1 MRHFLSQFAAVATL
15 SVRTLPARLGTSLMT
30 LVGIAGVV
38 AALLVVLSIAAG
50 LEEIMQVSGTDNSIV
65 VLRLGSEN
73 EMSSSLE
80 LETVRTISQTPG
92 IRRDADGLLL
102 SEEMVVVVDLRNKNT
117 GTDAHVPLRGV
128 ALPATRVREGF
139 EIIEGRMFEP
149 GKHELIV
156 GRSVWSGYE
165 GLNVGSTKEWANV
178 VWTVVGVF
186 ATAGSVAESEIWSDV
201 HTLQPVYGFGSS
213 VHSVH
218 ATLESPESFSVFR
231 DALAD
236 DVRAAVFVER
246 HRDFYGRQSAVLT
259 STLKTVGAFAGLLMG
274 LCATFGALN
283 TMYAA
288 VSARA
293 REIATLRA
301 IGFGAGPTVF
311 SVLCES
317 LTIAAIGGLIGI
329 AIAFVGFDGLES
341 STMNWA
347 TYTQVAFAFQVNSTL
362 ALQGLGYALAIGL
375 LGGLFPAI
383 RAARLPVAVALREA

>member
-1 MRHFLSQFAAVATL
+1 MLSI
-15 SVRTLPARLGTSLMT
+15 RTLPARLATSLMT

-50 LEEIMQVSGTDNSIV
+50 LEDIMQISGPDDSIV

-73 EMSSSLE
+73 EMASSLD
-80 LETVRTISQTPG
+80 LETIRTISQTPG
-92 IRRDADGLLL
+92 IRRDSDGLMM
-102 SEEMVVVVDLRNKNT
+102 SEEMVVVVDLRNKTT

-128 ALPATRVREGF
+128 QLTATRVHEGF
-139 EIIEGRMFEP
+139 AIVEGRMFEP
-149 GKHELIV
+149 GKHELVV
-156 GRSVWSGYE
+156 GRSVWGNYE
-165 GLNVGSTKEWANV
+165 GLNVGSTKKWADV
-178 VWTVVGVF
+178 TWTVVGVF
-186 ATAGSVAESEIWSDV
+186 TTAGSVAESEIWSDV

-218 ATLESPESFSVFR
+218 ATLESPESFDAFR
-231 DALAD
+231 NALVE
-236 DVRAAVFVER
+236 DVRANVLVER

-259 STLKTVGAFAGLLMG
+259 STLKTVGMIAGLLMG

-288 VSARA
+288 VSARG

-311 SVLCES
+311 SVLSES
-317 LTIAAIGGLIGI
+317 LVIAAVGGLLGV
-329 AIAFVGFDGLES
+329 AVAFIGFDGLES

-347 TYTQVAFAFQVNSTL
+347 TYTQVAFAFKVNTTL
-362 ALQGLGYALAIGL
+362 AVQGIAYALAIGL
-375 LGGLFPAI
+375 LGGLLPAI